1 MQGRIDG
8 GAPCLDRVSVYFQVI
23 TTILNYVG
31 SDSPSVDNRPAK
43 LAAQFVCCL
52 STLMLV
58 LSCLLICF
66 HARDEIEI
74 ELLKAG
80 VMSED
85 DIEAIRRL
93 KESNHVQINRG
104 SISLDSID
112 SMKRGIFTRKRMNR
126 ISPTSDMKSSSS
138 PH

>member
-1 MQGRIDG
+1 
-8 GAPCLDRVSVYFQVI
+8 
-23 TTILNYVG
+23 
-31 SDSPSVDNRPAK
+31 
-43 LAAQFVCCL
+43 
-52 STLMLV
+52 MLV

-66 HARDEIEI
+66 NSRDEIEI
-74 ELLKAG
+74 ELLKSG

-112 SMKRGIFTRKRMNR
+112 SMKRGIFTKKRMNR
-126 ISPTSDMKSSSS
+126 ISPTSD
-138 PH
+138 